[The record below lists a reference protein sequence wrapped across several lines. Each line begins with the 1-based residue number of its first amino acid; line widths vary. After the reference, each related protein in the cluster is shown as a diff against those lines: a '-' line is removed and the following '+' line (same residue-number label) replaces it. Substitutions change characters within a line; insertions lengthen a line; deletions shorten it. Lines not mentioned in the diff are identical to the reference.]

1 MITPKDPRP
10 CCVSERLVV
19 CAFVVVASMLL
30 GACSANHHSIFRQ
43 RPVFSG
49 LYDHSVTSV
58 DAKQRAILRSKVKDE
73 NRFCSEPSP
82 DVFSV
87 VAQALSASGTF
98 GTTADPKALEAAMQ
112 AAFSSAEQGSTIPR
126 TQTLNLL
133 RELMFRTCERY
144 LSGAIGSIEL
154 SVQAIRDQRLIVSIL
169 SIEHL
174 TGVLMPS
181 PVAISA
187 AGTAATGAN
196 GDAIVRLDNARRE
209 MDAAA
214 VEANLAKTEFDIVF
228 GEDKSPTCAEVVKAA
243 SNEQLTQ
250 EQTKKQVACASAK
263 ARLDAARSTLTEKAD
278 HHADLK
284 RLAAGAGLAATT
296 QTAVTTPGGPSQP
309 QADSIG
315 QITGAVERIVSRS
328 FNDDSETLFFCLR
341 SLSSDDLIKR
351 SENVEASEPE
361 KTRLQQLREQCLS
374 YLKDRVEFSASQFRT
389 SIAAET
395 QRLDTMSADLFEQW
409 WTRLNA
415 NLNDPDRKSAFMA
428 QLRAITPTIDQQQV
442 ISCFSTATKK
452 DDYKRCFIGLDPSIQ
467 QQVVREFQ

>member
-10 CCVSERLVV
+10 WCFSERLVV
-19 CAFVVVASMLL
+19 LTIVVAASMLL

-49 LYDHSVTSV
+49 LHDHSVTSV
-58 DAKQRAILRSKVKDE
+58 DAKQRAILRSKVDDV
-73 NRFCSEPSP
+73 NRFCSEPGP

-87 VAQALSASGTF
+87 VAQALSASGSF
-98 GTTADPKALEAAMQ
+98 GTTADPKALEAALQ
-112 AAFSSAEQGSTIPR
+112 AAFSSTEQGSTIPR

-144 LSGAIGSIEL
+144 LSGAISSIEL

-174 TGVLMPS
+174 TGILMPS

-187 AGTAATGAN
+187 AGNAATGAN
-196 GDAIVRLDNARRE
+196 GDAIVRLDSARRE
-209 MDAAA
+209 TDAAA
-214 VEANLAKTEFDIVF
+214 VEANLAKTEFDMVF
-228 GEDKSPTCAEVVKAA
+228 GEDKSPTCAEVAKAA
-243 SNEQLTQ
+243 SNGQLTQ
-250 EQTKKQVACASAK
+250 EQTEKQGACAGAK
-263 ARLDAARSTLTEKAD
+263 ARLDAARSTLTEKTD

-296 QTAVTTPGGPSQP
+296 QTAVTTLGGLSQP

-315 QITGAVERIVSRS
+315 QITSAVERIVSKS

-341 SLSSDDLIKR
+341 SLSSDDLIAR
-351 SENVEASEPE
+351 SEKVEASETE
-361 KTRLQQLREQCLS
+361 IRGLQQLREQCLS
-374 YLKDRVEFSASQFRT
+374 YLKDRVGFSASQFRT
-389 SIAAET
+389 NITAET
-395 QRLDTMSADLFEQW
+395 QRLYTMSADLFEQA

-415 NLNDPDRKSAFMA
+415 NLNNPDRKTAFITR
-428 QLRAITPTIDQQQV
+428 LRAATPTIDQQQV
-442 ISCFSTATKK
+442 DCFSGATAK
-452 DDYKRCFIGLDPSIQ
+452 DAYKRCFIGLDPSIQ
-467 QQVVREFQ
+467 RQIVSGLW